1 MLLMQFV
8 LRHVMSFQTLLMY
21 VCFHYEDILQLS
33 FVSLIVQLQFP
44 VPGVVNL
51 ESSELVKCFS

>member
-8 LRHVMSFQTLLMY
+8 LHHVMSFQTLLVY

-44 VPGVVNL
+44 VPGVVNFG
-51 ESSELVKCFS
+51 VK